1 MNRFLSAISIG
12 LMTSLAVIPAL
23 AKEVQVG
30 SLKIERGYAM
40 ETRPGQPNGGA
51 FIEVENRGKRVE
63 RLLSVTF
70 PKTVSAR
77 GELHTM
83 KHDNGKMIMRE
94 VPKFEIPAGGKL
106 KLAPGG
112 DHLMII
118 GIQEPLKA
126 GQTIKATLQFEN
138 AGKVEV
144 DLAVKARSDIK
155 THGHEEGHHGGH
167 GSSMKH

>member
-1 MNRFLSAISIG
+1 MKNLLLALTLAATGLNLSAH
-12 LMTSLAVIPAL
+12 
-23 AKEVQVG
+23 AKDIQVG
-30 SLKIERGYAM
+30 SLKIEHGYAM

-70 PKTVSAR
+70 PKTVSER

-83 KHDNGKMIMRE
+83 KHENGKMIMRE

-106 KLAPGG
+106 RLQPGG
-112 DHLMII
+112 DHMMLI
-118 GIQEPLKA
+118 GIKEPLKA
-126 GQTIKATLQFEN
+126 GSTVKATLQFEN
-138 AGKVEV
+138 AGKVDV
-144 DLAVKARSDIK
+144 DLTVKARGDIK
-155 THGHEEGHHGGH
+155 KHGHDEGHHGGH

>member
-1 MNRFLSAISIG
+1 MKNLLLALTLAATGLNLSAH
-12 LMTSLAVIPAL
+12 
-23 AKEVQVG
+23 AKDIQVG
-30 SLKIERGYAM
+30 SLKIEHGYAM

-70 PKTVSAR
+70 PKTVSER

-83 KHDNGKMIMRE
+83 KHENGKMIMRE

-106 KLAPGG
+106 KLQPGG
-112 DHLMII
+112 DHLMLI
-118 GIQEPLKA
+118 GIKEPLKA
-126 GQTIKATLQFEN
+126 GSTVKATLQFEN

-144 DLAVKARSDIK
+144 DLAVKARGDIK
-155 THGHEEGHHGGH
+155 KHGHDEGHHGGQ
-167 GSSMKH
+167 GPMKH

>member
-1 MNRFLSAISIG
+1 MNRFLSAIRIG

>member
-1 MNRFLSAISIG
+1 MKNFLTSAAIAFGLTLSASP
-12 LMTSLAVIPAL
+12 VI
-23 AKEVQVG
+23 AKDLKVG
-30 SLKIERGYAM
+30 SLKIEHGYAM

-63 RLLSVTF
+63 RLLSVSF
-70 PKTVSAR
+70 PKTVSER

-83 KHDNGKMIMRE
+83 KHENGKMIMRE

-106 KLAPGG
+106 KLQPGG

-118 GIQEPLKA
+118 GIKEPLKA
-126 GQTIKATLQFEN
+126 GSTLKATLQFEN

-144 DLAVKARSDIK
+144 DLTVKARGDIK
-155 THGHEEGHHGGH
+155 KHGHDDGHHGP
-167 GSSMKH
+167 MKH